1 MVVAYRVILCP
12 VLNLSSEILNMV
24 TVVSTVP
31 HPSVIKEAVCRNCG
45 SALNYVPRDVQ
56 SRTYKDYS
64 GCSDTDYFIVCPT
77 CDEKVFV
84 KNY

>member
-31 HPSVIKEAVCRNCG
+31 HPSVIKEVVCHNCG
-45 SALNYVPRDVQ
+45 STLNYVPRDVQ
-56 SRTYKDYS
+56 SHTYKDYS
-64 GCSDTDYFIVCPT
+64 GCSDTDYFIVCPA